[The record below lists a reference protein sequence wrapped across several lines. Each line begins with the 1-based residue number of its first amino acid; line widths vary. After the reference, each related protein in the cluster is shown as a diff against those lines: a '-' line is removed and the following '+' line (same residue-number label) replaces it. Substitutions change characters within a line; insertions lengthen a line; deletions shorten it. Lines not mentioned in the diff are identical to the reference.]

1 MATTQEMLCKI
12 SSAVDIASKT
22 PREPEKKLREL
33 VSDIWEQYI
42 KEKRI
47 NLNLNVVH
55 ELSLANGR
63 ADTVFN
69 RLVLEYKKPG
79 TIHPNVEKNRKL
91 ISQVQGYILDVAKE
105 HRFSKD
111 RLLGVVFDGN
121 YFLFMR
127 YGKMWRVDDPLP
139 VNEKSLNTFLLNL
152 EKLTAKKA
160 LIPENLIRDFA
171 IGKESRNKVA
181 ADCVKAFYT
190 EIALHG
196 ASGDTKEHVFFEQWK
211 IQYAEVHGSLE
222 QKKINNQ
229 TLFTSYGFSKKEQEH
244 FNEYAFF
251 FALDTYYALLMKLLS
266 YQVVGFYT
274 MKDLTG
280 VPLENWK
287 DRNSEEL
294 KEQLAKLE
302 EGGIFRE
309 LGIRN
314 YLEGDLFSWYIQAWQ
329 DDMFKAIRQM
339 IDHLD
344 DYDPQTMEIAPD
356 ETRDILKKLYQ
367 YLVPREIR
375 HDLGE
380 YYTPDWLAE
389 RCLNQLMYNGD
400 PKYCILDPGCGSG
413 TFPILAI
420 KRAKKYADDHKIAPR
435 DALKSILKNIFGFDL
450 NPMAV
455 ISSRTNYLLA
465 IADLLKYR
473 DGEITIPI
481 YLCDSILPPE
491 SKIMDD
497 GTIFKTQTP
506 YTVKTSVGNF
516 EFSQSIVNKQR
527 VQEIALLLEESV
539 KSRHM
544 TTDFLQRV
552 KTRLALSDDEFDES
566 KDSLAKTFEKLLEL
580 DIRGING
587 VWARIIKNSF
597 APLFVGTFH
606 FIVGNPPWV
615 NWDSLPEEYRNRLLP
630 LNHNVYELFP
640 HTGLAARHGAG
651 KIDLSTLMFYVSTD
665 KYLKMSG
672 KICFVITQTVFKSSG
687 GSKGFRKFHIS
698 TSNCPIKIEQ
708 VDDMVDLNPFE
719 GATNRTA
726 IFCAIKGRRI
736 EYPVPYLFWKRLK
749 KGRISMDLSLDDV
762 LKITKRIQL
771 DARPIDSSDRQSSW
785 LAAKPKAIKAINNA
799 IGNSIYTAH
808 AGTYT
813 GGANGVYW
821 INILEKYENTIKIQ
835 NLYDS
840 GKRKIESLAKE
851 IEPDLVYPLLRGKEL
866 QRWTSSTEHYIIV
879 PQDNDDP
886 KNAIPEPDMQK
897 NYPLTYSYFTMLKD
911 SLGERKSQVVRDL
924 ADSQA
929 FYFMYS
935 VKKYTQSP
943 YKIAWKYIA
952 SDFACAVISNKDD
965 PFLGRKLIM
974 PDHRVIIIGVDSRE
988 EAHFVCSV
996 LNSIIARFIVRAYCV
1011 GTQLAPHIMNNIL
1024 VPKYQRDNCLHNEL
1038 ARLSEICHSNTEKG
1052 VSTRIEEE
1060 LIDLRTAELFNIDET
1075 EMNDI
1080 KISYEVL

>member
-1 MATTQEMLCKI
+1 MLSITEMLVKI
-12 SSAVDIASKT
+12 RDAAKVASNT
-22 PREPEKKLREL
+22 TGYPEKKLREL

-47 NLNLNVVH
+47 NLNLTVVH

-79 TIHPNVEKNRKL
+79 TIHPSIDKNRKL
-91 ISQVQGYILDVAKE
+91 IGQVQGYILDIAKE

-121 YFLFMR
+121 YFIFMR
-127 YGKMWRVDDPLP
+127 YGKTWRADDPLP
-139 VNEKSLNTFLLNL
+139 VDEKSLGLFLLNL

-181 ADCVKAFYT
+181 SDCVKAFYK
-190 EIALHG
+190 EISLRG
-196 ASGDTKEHVFFEQWK
+196 STGDTKEHVFFEQWK

-229 TLFTSYGFSKKEQEH
+229 TLFNSYGFNKKEQTD

-274 MKDLTG
+274 MKQLTG
-280 VPLENWK
+280 MPLENWK
-287 DRNSEEL
+287 DMDSESM
-294 KEQLAKLE
+294 KDQLAKLE

-314 YLEGDLFSWYIQAWQ
+314 YLEGDLFSWYVQAWQ
-329 DDMFKAIRQM
+329 NDIFTAIRQM

-367 YLVPREIR
+367 YLVPKEIR

-400 PKYCILDPGCGSG
+400 PKHRILDPGCGSG

-420 KRAKKYADDHKIAPR
+420 KRAKQYAEKNKMTPKDT
-435 DALKSILKNIFGFDL
+435 LKNILKNIFGFDL

-465 IADLLKYR
+465 IADLLQYK

-491 SKIMDD
+491 GKTTDED
-497 GTIFKTQTP
+497 TIFPKKLP
-506 YTVKTSVGNF
+506 YIVRTSVGNF
-516 EFSQSIVNKQR
+516 EFSHNIVARQNI
-527 VQEIALLLEESV
+527 QELALLLEEYV
-539 KSRHM
+539 KNGKS
-544 TTDFLQRV
+544 TEAFLQRV
-552 KTRLALSDDEFDES
+552 KTRLSLGDEEYNE
-566 KDSLAKTFEKLLEL
+566 AKQTLTNTFEKLVEL
-580 DIRGING
+580 DKRGING
-587 VWARIIKNSF
+587 VWARIIKNAF
-597 APLFVGTFH
+597 APLFVGQFDYV
-606 FIVGNPPWV
+606 VGNPPWV
-615 NWDSLPEEYRNRLLP
+615 NWDSLPEEYRSRLLP

-640 HTGLAARHGAG
+640 HSGLAARHGAG
-651 KIDLSTLMFYVSTD
+651 KIDLSSLMFYVATD
-665 KYLKMSG
+665 KYLKMGG

-687 GSKGFRKFHIS
+687 GSKGFRKFYIS
-698 TSNCPIKIEQ
+698 TSKCPVKIEQ

-719 GATNRTA
+719 GATNRTS
-726 IFCAIKGRRI
+726 IFSAVKG
-736 EYPVPYLFWKRLK
+736 EKTVYPVPYLFWKRLE
-749 KGRISMDLSLDDV
+749 KGSIPMDLSFDDV
-762 LKITKRIQL
+762 LKSTKRIQL
-771 DARPIDSSDRQSSW
+771 DAQPVDFSDNTSSW
-785 LAAKPKAIKAINNA
+785 MAAKPRAIKAISKA
-799 IGNSIYTAH
+799 LGNSSYIAH
-808 AGTYT
+808 AGAYT

-821 INILEKYENTIKIQ
+821 VDIIEKHNQNIKIQ
-835 NLYDS
+835 NLFDT
-840 GKRKIESLAKE
+840 GKRKVRSIEMFIESS
-851 IEPDLVYPLLRGKEL
+851 LVYPLLRGKEL
-866 QRWTSSTEHYIIV
+866 QRWSSRSEHYIIV
-879 PQDNDDP
+879 PQQNEDP
-886 KNAIPEPDMQK
+886 KSAIPVTIMK
-897 NYPLTYSYFTMLKD
+897 NDFPLTYDYLNMLKAALD
-911 SLGERKSQVVRDL
+911 ERKSQVIREL

-935 VKKYTQSP
+935 VKTYTLCKY
-943 YKIAWKYIA
+943 KVAWKYIA
-952 SDFACAVISNKDD
+952 SDLACAVISRKDD
-965 PFLGRKLIM
+965 YFLGNKMVI
-974 PDHRVIIIGVDSRE
+974 PDHRVIIIGVDSKE
-988 EAHFVCSV
+988 EAHYICSV
-996 LNSIIARFIVRAYCV
+996 LNSIIARFIVKAYCV

-1024 VPKYQRDNCLHNEL
+1024 VPKYQIHNKLHKEL
-1038 ARLSEICHSNTEKG
+1038 ARLSEICHEKTERKID
-1052 VSTRIEEE
+1052 VTVEED
-1060 LIDLRTAELFNIDET
+1060 LIDSYTAEMFNISAAELD
-1075 EMNDI
+1075 DI
-1080 KISYEVL
+1080 RISYEVL